1 MALARTL
8 LPFIVSSIVLH
19 YLEASKCED
28 DSDATCAAKKA
39 LSHDEHSDVEVAI
52 ELFQKKSAINELK
65 DSRRIVHGMDTAE
78 AEAKEHVSLK
88 AAVASNVSEAEAKL
102 HDMHMASAATNASH
116 SVATNAS
123 QVAASINN
131 HDEGTPAVQL
141 LPRYAKCWD
150 MGWDQESR
158 DAICLGDLK
167 CARKDFD
174 GRDFGDCGPE
184 HCCSSDDVVVK
195 TFKRWMG
202 STFAFVVM
210 LLAIICFCDSNIR
223 NIFLGG
229 SKK

>member
-1 MALARTL
+1 MAFAHTV
-8 LPFIVSSIVLH
+8 LPFITSLIILH
-19 YLEASKCED
+19 VPEALVCKHD
-28 DSDATCAAKKA
+28 GDASCAVKQALGRDALAAVGVAVELLQEKA
-39 LSHDEHSDVEVAI
+39 FI
-52 ELFQKKSAINELK
+52 KELK
-65 DSRRIVHGMDTAE
+65 DSKRNVNMHRTMMHRTMTTE
-78 AEAKEHVSLK
+78 AASKEHANQTVSISTNL
-88 AAVASNVSEAEAKL
+88 SEA
-102 HDMHMASAATNASH
+102 AALLAIESEK
-116 SVATNAS
+116 
-123 QVAASINN
+123 I
-131 HDEGTPAVQL
+131 PAVQL
-141 LPRYAKCWD
+141 LPRYAKCWNLGSD
-150 MGWDQESR
+150 RDSR
-158 DAICLGDLK
+158 DAMCLGDLK